1 MICSLVMLVQSDAFQ
16 KNAKQRTTLH
26 CVINFILLCI
36 FFFFLEYPYTIRK
49 LMENYYLYMDKISMI
64 ILHIIFYY
72 RIIFFLL
79 YVFTV
84 MLNSKQ
90 DKLVNGRLGETDT
103 EMKWHETFAPHFY
116 IQQST
121 NENNLFCNIRTKGA
135 ERNWHL
141 NKAAQ

>member
-1 MICSLVMLVQSDAFQ
+1 MLFK

-49 LMENYYLYMDKISMI
+49 LMENYYLYMDNISMI

-72 RIIFFLL
+72 RIIFHLL
-79 YVFTV
+79 YVS
-84 MLNSKQ
+84 MWCWIANKINLLMGDLGKQ
-90 DKLVNGRLGETDT
+90 TQT
-103 EMKWHETFAPHFY
+103 KWHETFAPHFY

-135 ERNWHL
+135 ERYWHL
-141 NKAAQ
+141 NEAAQ